1 MTGILES
8 LSYIPGFADS
18 YGPEVG
24 RIEHAAEQAAAYIER
39 QRADLVRRDGTLIY
53 SPQEHAE
60 REAAILVQAGEQ
72 FDAATA
78 RYVAQSEREVSDLE
92 KQLTILDGADGFA
105 DLSDSEKQASAQ
117 RREFLR
123 EDVERLPADDLAR
136 RVRAA
141 IASKDRA
148 ACYILNRYL
157 PDRLED
163 GRSSRELGAAVREL
177 RTHLGDDERHQKRRD
192 LQARLQTA
200 KALPIAVSSARRA
213 VDGRDA
219 RMVAGLRRSFSI

>member
-1 MTGILES
+1 MSEILES
-8 LSYIPGFADS
+8 LSYIPGFVDGYS
-18 YGPEVG
+18 GEVTQ
-24 RIEHAAEQAAAYIER
+24 IEAVAERVAERVQRERAALLR
-39 QRADLVRRDGTLIY
+39 PDG
-53 SPQEHAE
+53 SQKFMPQEHQE
-60 REAAILVQAGEQ
+60 RETAILEAAIQQ
-72 FDAATA
+72 FDQATA
-78 RYVAQSEREVSDLE
+78 KYVAQSEQEVAALE
-92 KQLTILDGADGFA
+92 KQLTILDGADGFTN
-105 DLSDSEKQASAQ
+105 LSDSEKQAAAQ

-141 IASKDRA
+141 IAGHDRA

-200 KALPIAVSSARRA
+200 KALPIAVSSARRT
-213 VDGRDA
+213 VDGSHE
-219 RMVAGLRRSFSI
+219 RMVAGMRRSFSI